1 MSRKDS
7 RIDAYIANAAGFA
20 RPILNH
26 LRRIVH
32 AACPEVEETMK
43 WSSPHFLHHGML
55 CNMSAFKQHCSFGF
69 WKGALVLGESAR
81 DGGMGQFGRITAR
94 SDLPADDVLTGYVRK
109 AMQLNE
115 AGVRPPARS
124 RPKKKTEL
132 VIPDELRAALKKN
145 KKAQATF
152 EDFSYSHKKEYVEW
166 IAEAKREETRTK
178 RLATALV
185 WLSEGKSRHW
195 KYINC

>member
-1 MSRKDS
+1 
-7 RIDAYIANAAGFA
+7 
-20 RPILNH
+20 
-26 LRRIVH
+26 
-32 AACPEVEETMK
+32 
-43 WSSPHFLHHGML
+43 
-55 CNMSAFKQHCSFGF
+55 
-69 WKGALVLGESAR
+69 
-81 DGGMGQFGRITAR
+81 
-94 SDLPADDVLTGYVRK
+94 
-109 AMQLNE
+109 MQLNE